1 MTKVVFDISISLDGF
16 MTAANQT
23 PDEPMGPGGLR
34 LVDWAFAGDEQ
45 DSKII
50 PEGVAETG
58 AVIAGRRT
66 YDTSVPWWG
75 ANGPTGE
82 ARLPVFVVSHDRPKD
97 VPENGV
103 YSFVEGIEPALAAAK
118 EAAGDK
124 GVTVMGGADIGQQ
137 YLRAN
142 LIDELSLHVVP
153 VLFGS
158 GTRMFEAVT
167 DVHRPLELLSVVQG
181 EKALHLRARIV
192 R

>member
-1 MTKVVFDISISLDGF
+1 MSKVVFDISISLDGF

-23 PDEPMGPGGLR
+23 TDEPMGAGGLS
-34 LVDWAFAGDEQ
+34 LMDWAFGGDEQ
-45 DSKII
+45 DRRII

-58 AVIAGRRT
+58 SVIAGRRT
-66 YDTSVPWWG
+66 YDTSLPWWG
-75 ANGPTGE
+75 ADGPTGE
-82 ARLPVFVVSHDRPKD
+82 ARLPVFVVSHSEPDD
-97 VPENGV
+97 APENGV
-103 YSFVEGIEPALAAAK
+103 YRFVDGIEPALAAAK

-137 YLRAN
+137 YLRAD
-142 LIDELSLHVVP
+142 LVDELSLHVVP

-158 GTRMFEAVT
+158 GTRMFEAAT
-167 DVHRPLELLSVVQG
+167 AVHRPLELLSVVQG

>member
-1 MTKVVFDISISLDGF
+1 MPKVVFDISISLDGF

-23 PDEPMGPGGLR
+23 PEEPLGPGGLV

-45 DSKII
+45 DSRII
-50 PEGVAETG
+50 PEGVADTG

-75 ANGPTGE
+75 ANGPSGE
-82 ARLPVFVVSHDRPKD
+82 ARLPVFVVSLGQPTE

-103 YSFVEGIEPALAAAK
+103 YSFVNGIEPALAAAK
-118 EAAGDK
+118 EAAAEK

-158 GTRMFEAVT
+158 GTRMFDAAT

-181 EKALHLRARIV
+181 EKALHLRARIL

>member
-1 MTKVVFDISISLDGF
+1 

-23 PDEPMGPGGLR
+23 PDEPMGSGGH
-34 LVDWAFAGDEQ
+34 VVHDWAFAGDEQ
-45 DSKII
+45 DRSVMT
-50 PEGVAETG
+50 EGGATTG

-75 ANGPTGE
+75 ADGPTGPK
-82 ARLPVFVVSHDRPKD
+82 RLPVVVVSHGQPAD

-103 YSFVEGIEPALAAAK
+103 YRFVDGIEPALAAAK
-118 EAAGDK
+118 QAAGDK
-124 GVTVMGGADIGQQ
+124 DVTVMGGAEIGLQ

-153 VLFGS
+153 VLLGS
-158 GTRMFEAVT
+158 GTRMFDAATEVQ
-167 DVHRPLELLSVVQG
+167 RPLELLSVVQG
-181 EKALHLRARIV
+181 EKALHLRARVV